1 MSSTL
6 RAPIALFDYLR
17 REEASEVRHEYVG
30 GEVHAMVGGTLRHN
44 RIAGNIYRLLTQ
56 RLEGTPCQVFMEGVK
71 LHVQAADAVYYP
83 DVLVYCGSN
92 VADDTKV
99 LQDAA
104 LVVEVLS
111 DSTMEIDRREKLA
124 AYRKLPALRGY
135 WIVSQT
141 ERRVEVHARD
151 GTGQWRA
158 ADYGRGDAV
167 PAAWLDGDAFEV
179 AGFYAGTDIA

>member
-6 RAPIALFDYLR
+6 RAPIALFEYLQ
-17 REEASEVRHEYVG
+17 REETSEVRHEYVG

-44 RIAGNIYRLLTQ
+44 RIAMNIARALSDRLH
-56 RLEGTPCQVFMEGVK
+56 GTPCQVFMEGVK
-71 LHVQAADAVYYP
+71 LHVQAADCVYYP
-83 DVLVYCGSN
+83 DVLVHCASG

-111 DSTMEIDRREKLA
+111 ESTMEIDRREKLA

-135 WIVSQT
+135 WIVSQN
-141 ERRVEVHARD
+141 EQRFEVHERD
-151 GTGQWRA
+151 EAGHWRA
-158 ADYGRGDAV
+158 IGYGAGDAV
-167 PAAWLDGDAFEV
+167 PAAWMDGEAFAV
-179 AGFYAGTDIA
+179 AGFYAGTNIA

>member
-6 RAPIALFDYLR
+6 RAPIALFDYLA
-17 REEASEVRHEYVG
+17 REDASEVRHEYVG

-44 RIAGNIYRLLTQ
+44 RIAGNIYLLLSERLV
-56 RLEGTPCQVFMEGVK
+56 GTPCQVFMEGVK
-71 LHVQAADAVYYP
+71 LHVQVADCVYYP
-83 DVLVYCGSN
+83 DVLVYCGSS

-111 DSTMEIDRREKLA
+111 DSTMETDRREKLA
-124 AYRKLPALRGY
+124 AYRRLPGLRAY

-141 ERRVEVHARD
+141 EHHVQVHARD
-151 GTGQWRA
+151 ATGQWRA
-158 ADYGRGDAV
+158 ADLGTGSVIEAD
-167 PAAWLDGDAFEV
+167 WLGGSDLPLARL
-179 AGFYAGTDIA
+179 YAGTDIA

>member
-6 RAPIALFDYLR
+6 RAPIALFDYLA

-30 GEVHAMVGGTLRHN
+30 GEAHAMVGGTLRHN
-44 RIAGNIYRLLTQ
+44 RIGMNIARLLSD
-56 RLEGTPCQVFMEGVK
+56 RLDGSPCQVFFEGVK
-71 LHVQAADAVYYP
+71 LHVQVADSVYYP
-83 DVLVYCGSN
+83 DVLVYCGSS

-124 AYRKLPALRGY
+124 AYRRLPGLRGY
-135 WIVSQT
+135 WIVSQA
-141 ERRVEVHARD
+141 EQQVQVHARD
-151 GTGQWRA
+151 ATGQWRA
-158 ADYGRGDAV
+158 ADHGGGSAIRADWLGDDDFPIAR
-167 PAAWLDGDAFEV
+167 
-179 AGFYAGTDIA
+179 FYAGTDIA